1 MPDIFPVEMMV
12 NTSMQY
18 LYNIKTGSQVIYIT
32 ILLFILSAF
41 VASPFI
47 YVEIAVRSNGIIR
60 PVAEKSE
67 IKTMYSGTIDSI
79 NCRDGE
85 YILARNPLI
94 YLQSN
99 LIQSKLKLVAFKQ
112 EEKRVEIQDLE
123 MLCNTRLNFKFLEE
137 QLHSVLY
144 RKQLKE
150 FLSVLQ
156 DNSISLTKINRDLAI
171 RKQLYDDGK
180 IVALQEVEDKQF
192 ELNKSIAL
200 GQITI
205 EQQLNKWQS
214 EIKEKKMELLQLSAE
229 EEQLK
234 IEKSFTVIRA
244 SVSGTVQ
251 QFNGKY
257 KGDFLQAG
265 EVIAIISPDSTLVA
279 NCYVTPADIGLI
291 KIGQPVNFQLDAF
304 NYNSWGFIQG
314 VVDEVGNDF
323 VVTDQQPVFLV
334 KCRLFS
340 TSLSLK
346 NGYSRPLKKG
356 MTLQARFVITKR
368 SLWQLVYDK
377 IDNWLNPI
385 LKN

>member
-32 ILLFILSAF
+32 IILFILTAF

-47 YVEIAVRSNGIIR
+47 NVEIAVRSNGIIR

-85 YILARNPLI
+85 YILARNPVI

-112 EEKRVEIQDLE
+112 EEKRVEIRDLE

-156 DNSISLTKINRDLAI
+156 DNSISITKINRDLAI

>member
-32 ILLFILSAF
+32 IILFILTAF

-47 YVEIAVRSNGIIR
+47 NVEIAVRSNGIIR

-156 DNSISLTKINRDLAI
+156 DNSISITKINRDLAI

-214 EIKEKKMELLQLSAE
+214 EIKEKKMELLQLSAD

-234 IEKSFTVIRA
+234 FEKSFTVIRA

-346 NGYSRPLKKG
+346 NGYSRPMKKG